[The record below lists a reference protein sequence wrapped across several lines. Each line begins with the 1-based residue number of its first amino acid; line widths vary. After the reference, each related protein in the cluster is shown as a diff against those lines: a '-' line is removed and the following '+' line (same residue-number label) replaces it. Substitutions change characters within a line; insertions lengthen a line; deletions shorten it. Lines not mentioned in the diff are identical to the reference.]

1 MVFDLRTPFV
11 RIVALAL
18 SLGSPVC
25 AQTASEVTPGN
36 FQPPLQKLNGTVVF
50 TGQPGTQA
58 PPGSEAIG
66 ITLSDVTIENASPT
80 LATANDAFRSRLT
93 RGRIPVS
100 ELFDATAML
109 EEAYAN
115 AGFVLTRVV
124 LPQQSL
130 RDGGVLRVT
139 VVNGF
144 VETVDTASVPEP
156 VRQRLD
162 TLTVPLL
169 DRTGITLR
177 ELERQ
182 LLLAGDASGV
192 ALNTALAA
200 GTRPGG
206 TVLALDA
213 AFRRVTGFIGA
224 DNFASADLGRP
235 VINAG
240 VEVNSALNLGET
252 LYGRLSTAPEGFLSD
267 RPRYRV
273 LALGALVPVG
283 VSGLTLN
290 AEATSSRTHPDSPVA
305 PTRSAFDRQSL
316 RLVYPIIRSRE
327 LNLSTQIGIDHQSDS
342 QDLLVPGGSAPIYR
356 DEVTVLRAGLSGS
369 RQIDEGRMVE
379 GAVTLSQGLD
389 IFGARRAGA
398 VPLSRQGAG
407 PVFTKL
413 NVSGR
418 YQQALGETLTFSL
431 SGRAQTAFGDAM
443 LTAEQFGIVGAGDLS
458 TFDSGGLRGDAGY
471 VLRGEV
477 ARPMKTT
484 FLDRAAIV
492 SPYIFAG
499 FGAVSLAQP
508 TALEQDRVTANAYG
522 LGVDVLLQGDTPYR
536 ADTIRVEFGK
546 GNRDDGKDD
555 TRFSISGNFRF

>member
-1 MVFDLRTPFV
+1 M
-11 RIVALAL
+11 
-18 SLGSPVC
+18 
-25 AQTASEVTPGN
+25 
-36 FQPPLQKLNGTVVF
+36 NGAVVF

-58 PPGSEAIG
+58 PPGSESIG
-66 ITLSDVTIENASPT
+66 ITLSSVTIENASPA
-80 LATANDAFRSRLT
+80 LATANEAFRTRLT
-93 RGRIPVS
+93 QGRVPVS
-100 ELFDATAML
+100 ELFDATAAL

-139 VVNGF
+139 VVSGF
-144 VETVDTASVPEP
+144 VETVDTAAVPAP

-162 TLTVPLL
+162 SLTVPLL

-224 DNFASADLGRP
+224 DNFASSDLGRP

-240 VEVNSALNLGET
+240 VEVNSALSLGET
-252 LYGRLSTAPEGFLSD
+252 LYGRLSAAPEGVLSGE
-267 RPRYRV
+267 PRYRV

-283 VSGLTLN
+283 ASGLTLN
-290 AEATSSRTHPDSPVA
+290 AEVTSSRTHPESNVA

-316 RLVYPIIRSRE
+316 RLIYPVIRSRE
-327 LNLSTQIGIDHQSDS
+327 LNLSTQIGIDHQTDS
-342 QDLLVPGGSAPIYR
+342 QDLLVPGGAAAIYE
-356 DEVTVLRAGLSGS
+356 DEITVLRAGLSGS
-369 RQIDEGRMVE
+369 KQTGEGQLLE
-379 GAVTLSQGLD
+379 GGITLSRGLD

-398 VPLSRQGAG
+398 VPLSRQGAA
-407 PVFTKL
+407 PEFTKL
-413 NVSGR
+413 NLSAR
-418 YQQALGETLTFSL
+418 YQRAVGETLTFSL
-431 SGRAQTAFGDAM
+431 SGRAQSAFGDAVV
-443 LTAEQFGIVGAGDLS
+443 TAEQFGIVGAGDLS
-458 TFDSGGLRGDAGY
+458 SFDSGGLRGDSGY
-471 VLRGEV
+471 VLRTEV
-477 ARPMKTT
+477 ARPINTT
-484 FLDRAAIV
+484 LLGRSSVF
-492 SPYIFAG
+492 SPYVFAG
-499 FGAVSLAQP
+499 FGAVSLARP

-522 LGVDVLLQGDTPYR
+522 LGFDVLLQGETPFR